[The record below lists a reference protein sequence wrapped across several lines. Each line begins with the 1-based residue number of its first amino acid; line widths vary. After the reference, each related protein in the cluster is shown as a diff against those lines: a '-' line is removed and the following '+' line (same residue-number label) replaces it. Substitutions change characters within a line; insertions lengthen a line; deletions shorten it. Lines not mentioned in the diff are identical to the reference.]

1 MNKMSLLI
9 LVAVLLSPTVVLLS
23 LGVMMNPAASS
34 CLQSSMVVGGVPDR
48 VEAATSDGTPIV
60 LDRTQLTRAATILT
74 VGSRTPGIT
83 REGMLIALIAGLT
96 ESRLRM
102 LANTSTYPDSA
113 GYDNEGDGG
122 DHDSLGMF
130 QMRPQAGW
138 GTVEELMDPDYQARA
153 FYGGP
158 TGPNRGSPRGL
169 LDIPRWETLGLGEA
183 AQTVEVSAYP
193 ERYQVWEPVART
205 ILAALTRPS
214 SGSGTNPVVSAPSR
228 VVFPLPDGTW
238 VVSSPFGP
246 RVHPVTGE
254 QESFHTG
261 TDYAAPDGTP
271 ILAVADGQVVFSGP
285 LGGYGTA
292 IIVTHTI
299 GGHTVGSLYGHMW
312 DGHLYVKT
320 GDRVAAE
327 QHIAD
332 VGSNGRS
339 TGPHLH
345 LEIRTNNDPDQLTDP
360 DQWLARQGATPLT
373 GPNVGTTGCYTRGG
387 RR

>member
-1 MNKMSLLI
+1 MNKLSLI
-9 LVAVLLSPTVVLLS
+9 VLVAVLLSPTLVPLS
-23 LGVMMNPAASS
+23 LGLLANPAASS

-60 LDRTQLTRAATILT
+60 LDRIQLTRAATILT

-83 REGMLIALIAGLT
+83 REGMLIALMAGLT

-102 LANTSTYPDSA
+102 LTNTTVYPDSA
-113 GYDNEGDGG
+113 GYPNDGDGG

-158 TGPNRGSPRGL
+158 TGPNRGSPPGL
-169 LDIPRWETLGLGEA
+169 LDIPLWETMGLGEA
-183 AQTVEVSAYP
+183 AQAVEVSAYP
-193 ERYQVWEPVART
+193 ERYHVWEPVART
-205 ILAALTRPS
+205 ILTTLTRPS
-214 SGSGTNPVVSAPSR
+214 SGSGTDPVAAASST
-228 VVFPLPDGTW
+228 VVFPLPDGSW

-285 LGGYGTA
+285 LGGYGNA

-299 GGHTVGSLYGHMW
+299 DGHTVGSLYGHMW
-312 DGHLYVKT
+312 DGHLYVT
-320 GDRVAAE
+320 VGDRVAAG

-345 LEIRTNNDPDQLTDP
+345 LEIPTDNDPDQLQDS
-360 DQWLARQGATPLT
+360 DQWLAHQGATPLA
-373 GPNVGTTGCYTRGG
+373 GPHVGASGCYTRGG